1 MTSTPNDR
9 YTGCTHARA
18 HRHGTR
24 ACVLAHGCDCTPC
37 QTAARQY
44 AASRDL
50 AIAQGCWTPMADA
63 APVRE
68 HVAGL
73 RRHGM
78 TLPQV
83 ARAASRPRAE
93 VPAVVVRV
101 STVERLMYGQTR
113 GGMTRP
119 VRRVRTEVAGALQ
132 SVRPEQSPALIAV
145 QMERAV
151 ESLIDQGWDDAR
163 VGSLLMGAAPA
174 VRAAVARSQ
183 TGSRA
188 LASQAGPAVRA
199 ALDRHVARTRRPLG
213 VTLSPQ
219 AVGVARHVLSSLLP
233 DATSSRS
240 RPAAVAALLAAGLG
254 VTQVAQVLGVSRRT
268 VERRIAAVA

>member
-1 MTSTPNDR
+1 MSSKPDAR
-9 YTGCTHARA
+9 YAGCTHARL

-24 ACVLAHGCDCTPC
+24 ACVLAHRCDCSPC
-37 QTAARQY
+37 QAAARQY
-44 AASRDL
+44 AATRDL
-50 AIAQGCWTPMADA
+50 AIAQGRWAPMVDA

-68 HVAGL
+68 HVRGL

-83 ARAASRPRAE
+83 ARAASRPRADA
-93 VPAVVVRV
+93 PAVVVRL
-101 STVERLMYGQTR
+101 SMLERLMYGQTR
-113 GGMTRP
+113 GGVSQP
-119 VRRVRTEVAGALQ
+119 VRRVRSEVAGALQ

-163 VGSLLMGAAPA
+163 LGALLIGAGPA
-174 VRAAVARSQ
+174 VRAAVASSP

-188 LASQAGPAVRA
+188 LSAQAGTAVRA

-213 VTLSPQ
+213 ATLSPE

-233 DATSSRS
+233 DATSPRS
-240 RPAAVAALLAAGLG
+240 RPAAVAALLGAGLS
-254 VTQVAQVLGVSRRT
+254 VAQVAQALGVSRRT